1 MPRACHASTT
11 IDSIGFTACD
21 GVLAFLLR
29 AHVLCGVVRPTVS
42 DISFWCSFLWNRSRF
57 VGPAPPNKVM
67 LEFEGGCGQRSRSMV
82 KERLHPLSNDRS
94 CFRFG
99 IGEGLRE
106 QISRRGLHGPGTE
119 ATQSLPCSLVCGL
132 TFLRSFAIACLAT
145 VGVVRELVLRVRGPV
160 VSGRIHFSL
169 SSRAAQCVFPGVR
182 EHAWAPLRGAV
193 DLSHQIATSGSGAKE
208 EKIHVRRLKM
218 FSNSFYAKF

>member
-1 MPRACHASTT
+1 
-11 IDSIGFTACD
+11 
-21 GVLAFLLR
+21 
-29 AHVLCGVVRPTVS
+29 
-42 DISFWCSFLWNRSRF
+42 
-57 VGPAPPNKVM
+57 
-67 LEFEGGCGQRSRSMV
+67 MV
-82 KERLHPLSNDRS
+82 KERLHPLSNDRY

-106 QISRRGLHGPGTE
+106 QISRRGRHGPGTE

-193 DLSHQIATSGSGAKE
+193 DLSHQIAKSGFQERRMQKITCQTYGNVFKQLLCQVLKVLVFMFWPMAVGPSLGAEGPDLILEISSRCSTSS
-208 EKIHVRRLKM
+208 
-218 FSNSFYAKF
+218 